1 MFDHLTIRVTDRT
14 ASERFYDTVLAPL
27 GIDRTYRTG
36 TLSEWQELQLT
47 GADDTRPVTR
57 RLHVG
62 FLAPSRDQ
70 VAAFW
75 RAGTEAGY
83 PDDGRPG
90 PRPEYRSDYY
100 GAFPARSDGNSAEA
114 VHHGGLRR
122 GGSSTTWIRV
132 STGSF
137 SLVRGRRPKASTW
150 RFPQTTTPT
159 SSAFI
164 RSRPAP
170 PTAATA
176 RPANA
181 RGTTLATTRLTCSML
196 TATTSKSSATT
207 GRRERA
213 AAAAAG
219 HGRPRPAFW
228 AEPTV
233 RRDLALAR

>member
-1 MFDHLTIRVTDRT
+1 MALPADELRRVRPPDDPRDRQD

-36 TLSEWQELQLT
+36 TFSEWQELQLT

-122 GGSSTTWIRV
+122 GDHRPPGSASAPAR
-132 STGSF
+132 SRSCADAD
-137 SLVRGRRPKASTW
+137 RRPPPGVFLK
-150 RFPQTTTPT
+150 R
-159 SSAFI
+159 
-164 RSRPAP
+164 RRRRPA
-170 PTAATA
+170 
-176 RPANA
+176 
-181 RGTTLATTRLTCSML
+181 L
-196 TATTSKSSATT
+196 SS
-207 GRRERA
+207 GRDRRA
-213 AAAAAG
+213 AYRSNG
-219 HGRPRPAFW
+219 PPGERPRYHPGYYATYVLD
-228 AEPTV
+228 ADGNNVEVVSHHRP
-233 RRDLALAR
+233 